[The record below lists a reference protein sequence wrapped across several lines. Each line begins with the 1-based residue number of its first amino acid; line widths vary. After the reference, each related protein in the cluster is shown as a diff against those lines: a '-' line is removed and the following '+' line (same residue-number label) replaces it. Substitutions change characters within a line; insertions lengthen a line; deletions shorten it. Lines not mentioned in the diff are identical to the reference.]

1 MCPGSGYLQKKL
13 KKSVLGVSG
22 GWSFQ
27 ALGNICA
34 TQMPGNCP
42 SIDERRKGNQ
52 PNGVPKE
59 SSSRADVRAGCV
71 LIQEKI
77 KLRVKILFPLS
88 VGISCSKTPL
98 ILGFS
103 IFSKFEKTGLRV
115 IFQSLSVYARNT
127 EP

>member
-1 MCPGSGYLQKKL
+1 MSWVWIFTKKIKKKCFGSFRRLEFP
-13 KKSVLGVSG
+13 
-22 GWSFQ
+22 SFREHLCDPN
-27 ALGNICA
+27 AGK
-34 TQMPGNCP
+34 CP

-88 VGISCSKTPL
+88 VGISCSKTAL